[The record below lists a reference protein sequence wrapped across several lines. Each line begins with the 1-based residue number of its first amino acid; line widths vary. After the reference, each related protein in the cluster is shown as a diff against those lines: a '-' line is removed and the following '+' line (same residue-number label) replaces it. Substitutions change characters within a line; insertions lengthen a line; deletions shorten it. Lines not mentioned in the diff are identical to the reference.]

1 MSGSTPRT
9 RRPDTTK
16 SLCKRKTSPSP
27 ISTFLLSTELAMTKD
42 SNSRIPIAGNKAPY
56 AWERWVKL
64 GAEAG
69 SILMDLRDRPRVA
82 DWAALGARALGL
94 AVKVHKEHR
103 AATAGDPFDYFVCEG
118 PAAPWVC
125 VPEELVE
132 LLIEQLSMPQIV
144 ESHFDG
150 DPTSSRVVLA
160 KLGEHDVGWVAYADG
175 SISEGPFVRAADADA
190 TWAALGERLWKR
202 LGSPSAAFGQEGLVA
217 DHLGE
222 DDTVEPGVQF
232 LELEKRLGAFLDAGI
247 SRGVLFC
254 GPPGTGKST
263 GIRYLARSLRLR
275 SLRLDVGA
283 FVTGFGNGYRS
294 SNDTAGG
301 IDTLVRVLRPEV
313 VILDDLDRTLVSARL
328 LEFLEYSKQ
337 TCKLLMASA
346 NRTSNFAGAALRPG
360 RFDEVIRVEGL
371 DEATLTRLL
380 GEDTDLVDRMR
391 KWPVAYVREYV
402 QRREVLG
409 STIARAELDELAE
422 RLERTGEDDD

>member
-1 MSGSTPRT
+1 
-9 RRPDTTK
+9 
-16 SLCKRKTSPSP
+16 
-27 ISTFLLSTELAMTKD
+27 MTKD
-42 SNSRIPIAGNKAPY
+42 NHSRIPIAGNKAPY

-69 SILMDLRDRPRVA
+69 SILMDLRDRPRMA
-82 DWAALGARALGL
+82 DWAALAARALGL

-103 AATAGDPFDYFVCEG
+103 AATAGDPHEYFVSEG
-118 PAAPWVC
+118 PGAPWVC
-125 VPEELVE
+125 VPDELTE
-132 LLIEQLSMPQIV
+132 LLLEQLSMPEILQ
-144 ESHFDG
+144 SHFDG
-150 DPTSSRVVLA
+150 DASSARVVFA

-175 SISEGPFVRAADADA
+175 SISEGPFVRAEEADA
-190 TWAALGERLWKR
+190 TWAALGERLWTR
-202 LGSPSAAFGQEGLVA
+202 LGTRAAAFGREGLVA

-222 DDTVEPGVQF
+222 HDCVEPGVQF
-232 LELEKRLGAFLDAGI
+232 LELQKRLCAFLERGI

-263 GIRYLARSLRLR
+263 GIRYLTRSLELR
-275 SLRLDVGA
+275 SLRIDVGA
-283 FVTGFGNGYRS
+283 FAADFGRGYRS
-294 SNDTAGG
+294 SQDSAGG

-313 VILDDLDRTLVSARL
+313 VILDDLDRILVSARL

-337 TCKLLMASA
+337 LCKLLMASA
-346 NRTSNFAGAALRPG
+346 NRTSDFAGAALRPG

-371 DEATLTRLL
+371 DEAALTRLL

-391 KWPVAYVREYV
+391 RWPVAYVREYV

-422 RLERTGEDDD
+422 RVKRSGEDDD